1 MRWSILPCMRLSNV
15 VLLTTAL
22 LLTSGVMQAGTLDKL
37 VPRPKTGYVKPE
49 LSVVISPS
57 TSVYTSSDPRVER
70 AYNFLQSFF
79 KQKLNDTLPRVST
92 AASSNSISLILH
104 TASPTLDRPNFKS
117 QGYTLDVDSAGR
129 ITITAIDADGLF
141 NGVATLRQL
150 CYSLTVPPLPTLT
163 VPGVWIWD
171 APDYDTRWVFS
182 MLNVLS
188 RGPQLRTVLDTMSV
202 LKLNGLQHA
211 EWNYSIINV
220 AQPRAFDSI
229 RALRKY
235 TDERNIE
242 IIPTVLG
249 QGWSSNILY
258 QNPNLATGFPAKA
271 RYTMVADSGQ
281 IVVDSRVALPNGGFE
296 TLGANGQFTTWGFY
310 DGPGVSIFPDNV
322 IKRSGAQS
330 ARLENFVAG
339 NPSGNARFSRTMP
352 CDPETQYSMDCYI
365 MTEGYKGGFFQLLA
379 IGKDAAGA
387 TRTLTFTSFSIPQTS
402 NGWVHAEA
410 RFNTLEFTNVI
421 LYAGVWGG
429 SAGKVWIDD
438 FKVWPAGMCNVL
450 RREGAPIW
458 VRNATTGRIYTE
470 GVDFQPIVDNTM
482 LGRKGNYG
490 RYHTPPVPRRIAS
503 GAINNGDVVEVS
515 FFHPLTTVADTAL
528 QGSTMNTMSND
539 SVYVMLAEQARL
551 VDQHLEAKSL
561 FLGHDEIRAFN
572 RDSGDLKR
580 NLTPRQM
587 LAQNIIWCDSVV
599 RSHEPNA
606 KVYIWNDMIDST
618 HNAVNNYYLVNGD
631 LRGIWN
637 DIPKDIIV
645 ANWIGSRAAQSL
657 SFMAKQG
664 FKQITCP
671 YYDVGDASS
680 IRSRRIIQDTIPN
693 ILGSMYTT
701 WAEDYSQLRAF
712 SSYMWHAGPFI
723 EHKPLTKAD
732 IIAAKP
738 PTVTARITPDPFDNT
753 DRIVDATVWFDN
765 GSNSQYEQMSALGA
779 DWSAPFSVMDTIRYQ
794 ICAQNSQGLSQC
806 TPWYQV
812 VMNDSTPNPTTVDD
826 EARAHAGEPNTKAAL
841 SLTIAPNPVVTSCT
855 VVSPA
860 AMHELSIYDARGIVV
875 YTMRLN
881 GVNETA
887 IDVSSLPAGTYTVSA
902 NGSTTRMVKQ

>member
-1 MRWSILPCMRLSNV
+1 MRCLILLCFLITNV
-15 VLLTTAL
+15 VLLTNVDA
-22 LLTSGVMQAGTLDKL
+22 QAGTLDKL
-37 VPRPKTGYVKPE
+37 VPRPKTGYVKQG
-49 LSVVISPS
+49 LSVKINPS
-57 TSVYTSSDPRVER
+57 TTVYTSSDPRVER
-70 AYNFLQSFF
+70 AYAFLQSYF
-79 KQKLNDTLPRVST
+79 KQSLNDTLPRVTNAPT
-92 AASSNSISLILH
+92 ANSISLLLH
-104 TASPTLDRPNFKS
+104 TGPPTLDRPDFKP

-150 CYSLTVPPLPTLT
+150 SYSLTVPPLPTLT

-171 APDYDTRWVFS
+171 APDYETRWVFS
-182 MLNVLS
+182 MLNILS

-220 AQPRAFDSI
+220 AQPRVFDSI
-229 RALRKY
+229 KVLRKF
-235 TDERNIE
+235 TDDRNIE

-281 IVVDSRVALPNGGFE
+281 IIVDSRVALPNGGFE
-296 TLGANGQFTTWGFY
+296 TLGSNGQFTTWGFY

-322 IKRSGAQS
+322 VKRSGAQS
-330 ARLENFVAG
+330 ARLEQFVAG

-352 CDPETQYSMDCYI
+352 CDPETQYSMDVYVK
-365 MTEGYKGGFFQLLA
+365 TQGFTGGEFRLLA

-402 NGWVHAEA
+402 NGWIHAEA

-429 SAGKVWIDD
+429 TAGKVWIDD
-438 FKVWPAGMCNVL
+438 FKVWPSGMCNVL
-450 RREGAPIW
+450 RREGAPLW
-458 VRNATTGRIYTE
+458 VRNATTGRVYTE
-470 GVDFQPIVDNTM
+470 GVDYQPIVDMTM

-503 GAINNGDVVEVS
+503 GAINNGDAVEVS
-515 FFHPLTTVADTAL
+515 FFHPLTAVADTAV

-539 SVYVMLAEQARL
+539 SVYLMLAEQARL
-551 VDQHLEAKSL
+551 VDQHLESKSL
-561 FLGHDEIRAFN
+561 FLGHDEMRAFN

-637 DIPKDIIV
+637 DIPKNIIV
-645 ANWIGSRAAQSL
+645 ANWIGSKAAQSL

-664 FKQITCP
+664 FKQVTCP

-680 IRSRRIIQDTIPN
+680 IRSRRIVQDTIPN

-701 WAEDYSQLRAF
+701 WQEDYSQLRAF

-723 EHKPLTKAD
+723 EHKPLTKSD

-765 GSNSQYEQMSALGA
+765 GNDMQGQQMTASGA
-779 DWSAPFSVMDTIRYQ
+779 DWSSIFDVTDTIRYR
-794 ICAQNSQGLSQC
+794 ICATNAQGLNQC

-812 VMNDSTPNPTTVDD
+812 VMKDSTPGPTSVED
-826 EARAHAGEPNTKAAL
+826 EARAGEPRTKAAL

-855 VVSPA
+855 VVSPV
-860 AMHELSIYDARGIVV
+860 AMHDVKVYNAQGALILALKAEGAFETQLDLTPLAAGAYTIVV
-875 YTMRLN
+875 DGIRAHL
-881 GVNETA
+881 
-887 IDVSSLPAGTYTVSA
+887 
-902 NGSTTRMVKQ
+902 VKQ